1 MLKLESLFVNRRNN
15 KFGFESGRGGLEVEC
30 LTMFTQVDALLR
42 RIESL
47 SGLHQLLSS
56 RNTMSLFPQQSTG
69 HRL

>member
-1 MLKLESLFVNRRNN
+1 MLALSEHCVN
-15 KFGFESGRGGLEVEC
+15 ESGRGGLEVEC